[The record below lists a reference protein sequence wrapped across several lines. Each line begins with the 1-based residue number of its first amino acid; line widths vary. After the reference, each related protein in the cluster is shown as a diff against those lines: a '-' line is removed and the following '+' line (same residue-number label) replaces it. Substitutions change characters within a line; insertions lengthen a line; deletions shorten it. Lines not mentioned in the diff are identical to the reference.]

1 MWWVDSFMS
10 KKAKLVYLFVSL
22 ALATCFEP
30 VSAVQVDD
38 LYVAE
43 VLVTSQA
50 QSEFTDAARQGLQR
64 VLVRI
69 SGNSTVDQNAAVRKA
84 LNKPMDYVDQF
95 SHESTDRTFQ
105 IGEET
110 IPAQILKIKFEPSSV
125 ARLLRSAEYPV
136 WGNNRPSVLVWQV
149 VETET
154 GRMILS
160 ETDRNEV
167 ATTLQEEARR
177 RGVPLMFPLLD
188 LQDGAQISVAKVWGL
203 FRNEIDAASSRYRT
217 DSILSGRIYRQDGA
231 WMGRWTWKVDDK
243 WVSFD
248 SLQIHLSELVGEL
261 IDRLADELAAR
272 YAIDSSQGH
281 VWLRVEA
288 VDDVGDYVRLG
299 RYLADLAPVLDVYV
313 EEVSDSEILYRL
325 STEGRVEQL
334 VELIKL
340 DEKLFLLASDDA
352 RDSKLLHF
360 RWLQ

>member
-1 MWWVDSFMS
+1 MS
-10 KKAKLVYLFVSL
+10 NKARLIYPFVSL
-22 ALATCFEP
+22 ALVAWFGP

-50 QSEFTDAARQGLQR
+50 PSETTDATQQGLQR

-69 SGNSTVDQNAAVRKA
+69 SGDSRVDQNAAVRKA
-84 LNKPMDYVDQF
+84 LKNPTEYLAQ
-95 SHESTDRTFQ
+95 SSYQATDRTFQ

-110 IPAQILKIKFEPSSV
+110 TPAQILKIQFEPSSV
-125 ARLLRSAEYPV
+125 ARLLRSAGYPV

-188 LQDGAQISVAKVWGL
+188 LEDEAQISVAKVWGL
-203 FRNEIDAASSRYRT
+203 FRNEIDAASSRYST

-231 WMGRWTWKVDDK
+231 WMGRWTWKVDDA

-248 SLQIHLSELVGEL
+248 SLQIHLSELVGEV

-272 YAIDSSQGH
+272 YAIDSSQGS

-288 VDDVGDYVRLG
+288 VEDIDDYNRLNQ
-299 RYLADLAPVLDVYV
+299 YLAELAPVLDVYV
-313 EEVSDSEILYRL
+313 EEIRDSEIIYRL

-334 VELIKL
+334 VELIEL
-340 DEKLFLLASDDA
+340 DQKLFLLAADDG
-352 RDSKLLHF
+352 RGRGTKLLHF